1 MTDFIEER
9 VRLVRSL
16 ADRADPF
23 IKRRLLMLAERYESQ
38 LASPPNKPTRVL
50 HEIRAVTT
58 FSDGER

>member
-1 MTDFIEER
+1 MTKFIEER
-9 VRLVRSL
+9 AKLARSL

-23 IKRRLLMLAERYESQ
+23 IKRRLLMLADQYESQ
-38 LASPPNKPTRVL
+38 LASTPNKPTRAL

>member
-38 LASPPNKPTRVL
+38 LASPPNKPTRAL